1 MKRSAPLVRVGSPG
15 RRHRGFTLIELLVV
29 IAIIALLISML
40 MPNLSR
46 MMELARRTQCAT
58 NLKSLG
64 DGWALYWPAYNN
76 RTPHMF
82 NPLPGCS
89 DCISRFNF
97 LTWCGKGGTTHHAD
111 YVNAGMLYRLKYVTD
126 EQVYVC
132 PTIVRSPSRSGPWF
146 HPISGSF
153 FGSYANPWP
162 VENWPHTTM
171 TYGTRR
177 MKNYDDW
184 ILSNELDHDWPDD
197 DHIMIWSAGVASIP
211 RPSDFSFMADCFSSP
226 DIALLSHVPGVN
238 VLYLDGHVKFFHD
251 STGQVLYDNG
261 LAGKAWDESDSNWL
275 HDDIWMVID
284 GFHALPVGSA
294 QPGPNHY

>member
-1 MKRSAPLVRVGSPG
+1 MKRSAPLVRVGSPR
-15 RRHRGFTLIELLVV
+15 RRHRAFTLIELLVV
-29 IAIIALLISML
+29 IAIITLLISML
-40 MPNLSR
+40 MPTLSH

-64 DGWALYWPAYNN
+64 DGWALYWPAYNY

-89 DCISRFNF
+89 DCISRFSF
-97 LTWCGKGGTTHHAD
+97 LIWCGADGTVWHAD

-132 PTIVRSPSRSGPWF
+132 PTIDRSRSGPWF
-146 HPISGSF
+146 HPTSGSF
-153 FGSYANPWP
+153 GGIYANPWP
-162 VENWPHTTM
+162 VETRPHTTM

-177 MKNYDDW
+177 MKCYDDRS
-184 ILSNELDHDWPDD
+184 LAMEDTNPDRD
-197 DHIMIWSAGVASIP
+197 DHVMLWSAGVAGVP

-226 DIALLSHVPGVN
+226 DLALMSHVPGVN

-251 STGQVLYDNG
+251 PSGEVLYDNG
-261 LAGKAWDESDSNWL
+261 LAGKEWDESDSNWL
-275 HDDIWMVID
+275 HDDIWMIID
-284 GFHALPVGSA
+284 GFHALPVGSGD
-294 QPGPNHY
+294 PGPNHY